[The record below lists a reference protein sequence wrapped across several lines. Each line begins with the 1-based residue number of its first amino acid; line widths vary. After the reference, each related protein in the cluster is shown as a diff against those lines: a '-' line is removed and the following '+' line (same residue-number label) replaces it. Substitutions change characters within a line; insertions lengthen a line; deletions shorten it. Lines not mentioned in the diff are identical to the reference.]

1 MYLRCGENLAVL
13 IKKTRKTNC
22 NDLIAVESGFRLAPP
37 SKDWKDWWALSIAE
51 GHRKEKFV

>member
-1 MYLRCGENLAVL
+1 MKRKRTLHYSNNFWHIMYLRCGENLAVL

-37 SKDWKDWWALSIAE
+37 SKD
-51 GHRKEKFV
+51 